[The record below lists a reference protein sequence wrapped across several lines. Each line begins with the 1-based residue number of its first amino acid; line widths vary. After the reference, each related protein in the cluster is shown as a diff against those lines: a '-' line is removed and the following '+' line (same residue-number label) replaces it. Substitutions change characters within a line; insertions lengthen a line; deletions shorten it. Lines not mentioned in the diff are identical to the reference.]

1 MSAVVEL
8 PNRVADLFVVL
19 CRQNNGK
26 LSVRK
31 RKLEEFAPLTDE
43 EIAELERIVSEGL
56 GLGG

>member
-19 CRQNNGK
+19 CRKNNGK
-26 LSVRK
+26 LSARK